1 LQDGADGDHDDE
13 LLRSAFAPS
22 NRILDPAYIGRREDW
37 TVFRW
42 LRVQHRV
49 DAAEMADWYMDVRK
63 GLRPAAL
70 RYLLDGELQDS
81 VLRHLISL
89 RTRPSWLR
97 DFGGVSQLLE
107 EICEEAWLRRRLL
120 GALFPARVVSEPP
133 PRPVQ
138 IDSDT
143 FFNRLSK
150 WWDDDAVR
158 NEVITAYERRA
169 WPEWLRRDGD
179 ISDRLQAKS
188 EDHWLALLV
197 LGVCRSLGL
206 TRDHHHRSFLEWVHK
221 RGWWNVFKAPG
232 DEDAWMRMLREWQDG
247 ALAKLPYAKWMSRFP
262 AIYQLSRY
270 RDVYV
275 RLLKS
280 AGQRPAAMYDITRLL
295 TPRVDQALTGAG
307 THFDAPPAPLDMG
320 RHWVLRELVRLKVV
334 EGEHL
339 YRDCWVPAEQVLRIL
354 RNFGLD
360 PDDGMSNP
368 QKARAIFD
376 FLASELETATPNLHR
391 AFDIPIRHVASS
403 ADLRRRFGLE
413 Q

>member
-1 LQDGADGDHDDE
+1 
-13 LLRSAFAPS
+13 
-22 NRILDPAYIGRREDW
+22 
-37 TVFRW
+37 
-42 LRVQHRV
+42 
-49 DAAEMADWYMDVRK
+49 M
-63 GLRPAAL
+63 
-70 RYLLDGELQDS
+70 
-81 VLRHLISL
+81 
-89 RTRPSWLR
+89 
-97 DFGGVSQLLE
+97 
-107 EICEEAWLRRRLL
+107 
-120 GALFPARVVSEPP
+120 
-133 PRPVQ
+133 Q

-197 LGVCRSLGL
+197 LGVCRGLGL
-206 TRDHHHRSFLEWVHK
+206 ARDHHHRSFLELVHK
-221 RGWWNVFKAPG
+221 RGWWNVFKTPG
-232 DEDAWMRMLREWQDG
+232 DEGAWMRMLREWQDG

-339 YRDCWVPAEQVLRIL
+339 YRDCWVPAEQVLRFL

-368 QKARAIFD
+368 QKARAIFN

-391 AFDIPIRHVASS
+391 AFDIPVRHVASS